1 MTLDLRTQ
9 KDVSAGLRFPPG
21 FLWGSA
27 TAAAQIE
34 GAAHEDGK
42 EDSIWDA
49 FARVPGAVAGGD
61 TPEVAVDHY
70 HRMPADVALMKQLG
84 LQSYR
89 FSTSWARVKPGDREA
104 NPAGLDFYS
113 RLVDE
118 LLEANIL
125 PWLTLYHWDLPQA
138 LEEKGGWA
146 NRDTAYRFRD
156 YAELM
161 HETLGDRVNH
171 WTTFNEP
178 LCSSLIGYA
187 GGEHAPGRREPAA
200 ALAAVH
206 HQHLAHGLATRT
218 LRRRGAENIGITLN
232 LTNAVPNDPADA
244 VDLDAARRLDGL
256 WNRMFLEPLLLGAY
270 PKDVLVDVAGLGLD
284 DVIHPGDLDIIAAP
298 LDFLGVNHYHDDN
311 VSGHPLPLG
320 AATSTMPTDRPKS
333 SPFVGSEHLTFPS
346 RGLPITAMGWEV
358 NPAGLHSLL
367 VRLGAEYP
375 MLPPLYVTENGAAYD
390 DALVRDVVD
399 FDPIAGDAGQVD
411 VAVHDPQRSAYIAAH
426 VAAVAAA
433 IADGADVRGYFVW
446 SFLDNFEW
454 AWGYNKRF
462 GIVRVDYTTQQ
473 RTVKDSGRMFAKLI
487 EESRA
492 GSDSGARAGANSGS
506 RAASPSALRPEREAG

>member
-1 MTLDLRTQ
+1 MHLGTQ
-9 KDVSAGLRFPPG
+9 FPPH

-61 TPEVAVDHY
+61 SPQVAVDHY
-70 HRMPADVALMKQLG
+70 HRMPEDVALMKQLG

-89 FSTSWARVKPGDREA
+89 FSTSWARVVPGDREV

-118 LLEANIL
+118 LLAAGIL

-138 LEEKGGWA
+138 LEDKGGWA

-156 YAELM
+156 YAEVM
-161 HETLGDRVNH
+161 HGALGDRVDH

-187 GGEHAPGRREPAA
+187 GGEHAPGRQEPAA

-218 LRRRGAENIGITLN
+218 LRRRGAQNIGITLN
-232 LTNAVPNDPADA
+232 LTNAVPNDPTDP
-244 VDLDAARRLDGL
+244 VDLEAARRLDGL
-256 WNRMFLEPLLLGAY
+256 WNRMFLEPLLLGEY
-270 PKDVLVDVAGLGLD
+270 PKDVLRDVAGLGLS
-284 DVIHPGDLDIIAAP
+284 DVVHPGDLDIISAP

-311 VSGHPLPLG
+311 VSGYPLPLG
-320 AATSTMPTDRPKS
+320 AEASLTPTDRPTS

-346 RGLPITAMGWEV
+346 RSLPQTAMGWEV
-358 NPAGLHSLL
+358 HPAGLHTLL
-367 VRLGAEYP
+367 VRLGEQYP
-375 MLPPLYVTENGAAYD
+375 TLPPLYVTENGAAYD
-390 DALVRDVVD
+390 DVVTGD
-399 FDPIAGDAGQVD
+399 DSVQGDA
-411 VAVHDPQRSAYIAAH
+411 AVHDPERGAYIAAH
-426 VAAVAAA
+426 VQAVADA

-462 GIVRVDYTTQQ
+462 GIVRVDYTSQV
-473 RTVKDSGRMFAKLI
+473 RTVKDSGHQFARMIA
-487 EESRA
+487 EH
-492 GSDSGARAGANSGS
+492 
-506 RAASPSALRPEREAG
+506 RAASGVTSAAI

>member
-1 MTLDLRTQ
+1 MALDTLT
-9 KDVSAGLRFPPG
+9 GFPEG

-49 FARVPGAVAGGD
+49 FARVPGAVAGGE

-70 HRMPADVALMKQLG
+70 HRMPQDVALMKRLG

-89 FSTSWARVKPGDREA
+89 FSTSWARVKPGDRVPNA
-104 NPAGLDFYS
+104 KGLDFYS

-118 LLEANIL
+118 LLEAGIL

-138 LEEKGGWA
+138 LEERGGWA

-156 YAELM
+156 YAAIM
-161 HETLGDRVNH
+161 HDALGDRVDH

-206 HQHLAHGLATRT
+206 HQHLAHGLATGE
-218 LRRRGAENIGITLN
+218 LRARGVPNIGITLN
-232 LTNAVPNDPADA
+232 LTNAVPNDPADP
-244 VDLDAARRLDGL
+244 VDLEAARRLDAL

-270 PKDVLVDVAGLGLD
+270 PEDLLVDVAGLGLAE
-284 DVIHPGDLDIIAAP
+284 VIQDGDLATISAP
-298 LDFLGVNHYHDDN
+298 IDFLGVNHYHDDN
-311 VSGHPLPLG
+311 VSGHPLPASERPALE
-320 AATSTMPTDRPKS
+320 PTARPTS

-346 RGLPITAMGWEV
+346 RGLPRTAMDWEV
-358 NPAGLHSLL
+358 NPDGLHRLL
-367 VRLGAEYP
+367 VRLGEAYP
-375 MLPPLYVTENGAAYD
+375 TLPPLYVTENGAAYPDEPTVD
-390 DALVRDVVD
+390 D
-399 FDPIAGDAGQVD
+399 
-411 VAVHDPQRSAYIAAH
+411 AVHDVERTQYIRAH
-426 VAAVAAA
+426 IDAVAAA

-446 SFLDNFEW
+446 SLLDNFEW

-462 GIVRVDYTTQQ
+462 GIVRVDYATQQ
-473 RTVKDSGRMFAKLI
+473 RTPKDSALAYAAI
-487 EESRA
+487 I
-492 GSDSGARAGANSGS
+492 AGAGVH
-506 RAASPSALRPEREAG
+506 AI